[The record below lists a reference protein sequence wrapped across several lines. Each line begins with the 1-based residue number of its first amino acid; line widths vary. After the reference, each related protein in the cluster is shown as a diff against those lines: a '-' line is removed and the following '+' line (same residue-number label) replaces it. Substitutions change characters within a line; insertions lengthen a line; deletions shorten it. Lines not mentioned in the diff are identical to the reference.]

1 MANPIKAI
9 KGGITG
15 VKNATLA
22 VKMNNKAV
30 KTGTAVTAMGKAPPT
45 KKTMGP
51 INVAKAFVAGAKDP
65 KGTSTA
71 RTQLKNIARTKGVIP
86 PSKKKP

>member
-15 VKNATLA
+15 VKNGALA

-30 KTGTAVTAMGKAPPT
+30 KAGTAVTAMGKAPPT
-45 KKTMGP
+45 KKVMGP
-51 INVAKAFVAGAKDP
+51 INVVKAFVAGAKDP
-65 KGTSTA
+65 RGTSPA
-71 RTQLKNIARTKGVIP
+71 RTQLKTVARGQGVIP

>member
-9 KGGITG
+9 KGGVTQ
-15 VKNATLA
+15 VKTSIKA
-22 VKMNNKAV
+22 VQLNNKNV
-30 KTGTAVTAMGKAPPT
+30 KAGTAVTAMGKAPAT

-65 KGTSTA
+65 KGA
-71 RTQLKNIARTKGVIP
+71 KKAAVQMKAMTK
-86 PSKKKP
+86 K